1 MTGTQSIMKKLKA
14 VEGSPISQVVQPG
27 RANFAMIEKVALHNL
42 DQLMQE
48 DMQAARLVMSL
59 IRLMEPGSGGVVVA
73 SNKSLQELLGVSE
86 STVARALRSLVK
98 GNWVQ
103 RIRVAGAH
111 ALAINKTVAWV
122 GPRGQMEHAVFN
134 ATVIASRS
142 EQDAA
147 GINPGELRQLP
158 MALPGEVVLPVGQTE
173 PPAQELIPGTEQVA
187 RMADPETGEIP
198 DPWAHLRGL
207 PPEEAM
213 KAELERRGQGRLEV

>member
-1 MTGTQSIMKKLKA
+1 MKKLRA
-14 VEGSPISQVVQPG
+14 VEGAPISQVVQPG

-59 IRLMEPGSGGVVVA
+59 IRLMEPGSGGIVVA

-86 STVARALRSLVK
+86 STVARALRTLVK
-98 GNWVQ
+98 GHWVQ

-111 ALAINKTVAWV
+111 ALAINKAVAWV
-122 GPRGQMEHAVFN
+122 GPRGQMEHAVFS

-142 EQDAA
+142 EQDEA
-147 GINPGELRQLP
+147 GIDPGQLRQLP
-158 MALPGEVVLPVGQTE
+158 VALPGEAVLPVGQSE

-187 RMADPETGEIP
+187 RMADHGRGIQP

-207 PPEEAM
+207 SLEEAM
-213 KAELERRGQGRLEV
+213 KTELEARGQQRLGE

>member
-1 MTGTQSIMKKLKA
+1 MKKLKA
-14 VEGSPISQVVQPG
+14 VEGASFSQVVHPG

-59 IRLMEPGSGGVVVA
+59 IRLMEPGSGGIVVA

-86 STVARALRSLVK
+86 STIARALRTLVK
-98 GNWVQ
+98 GHWVQ

-111 ALAINKTVAWV
+111 ALAINKAVAWV
-122 GPRGQMEHAVFN
+122 GPRGQMEHAVFS
-134 ATVIASRS
+134 ATVVASRS

-147 GINPGELRQLP
+147 GIDPGQLRQLP
-158 MALPGEVVLPVGQTE
+158 VALQDETVLPVGSSE

-187 RMADPETGEIP
+187 R
-198 DPWAHLRGL
+198 LSSKNL
-207 PPEEAM
+207 S
-213 KAELERRGQGRLEV
+213 

>member
-1 MTGTQSIMKKLKA
+1 
-14 VEGSPISQVVQPG
+14 
-27 RANFAMIEKVALHNL
+27 MIEKVALHNL
-42 DQLMQE
+42 DLLMQK

-59 IRLMEPGSGGVVVA
+59 IRLMEPGSGGVVVISRA
-73 SNKSLQELLGVSE
+73 AIGELLGVSLP
-86 STVARALRSLVK
+86 TVQRALKTLVE
-98 GNWVQ
+98 GGWVQ
-103 RIRVAGAH
+103 RIKIGGAY

-187 RMADPETGEIP
+187 RMADPVTGEI
-198 DPWAHLRGL
+198 HGYQQ
-207 PPEEAM
+207 
-213 KAELERRGQGRLEV
+213 ELEQRGQQRLDV